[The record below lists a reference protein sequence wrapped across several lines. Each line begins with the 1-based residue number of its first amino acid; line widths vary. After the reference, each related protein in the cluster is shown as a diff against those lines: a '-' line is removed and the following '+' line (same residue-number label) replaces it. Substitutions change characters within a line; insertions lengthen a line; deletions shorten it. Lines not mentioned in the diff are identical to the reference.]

1 MKLFRNAVLVFLL
14 STYLYMPAYSSSIDV
29 YIDVV
34 ENIKKENLKI
44 SEEKISFYFNDNY
57 LFTFDF
63 KEDDLYGS
71 YDYFILENE
80 MHIIIKDENKI
91 LYYKYNDL
99 GKKILYKDLGEYNN
113 LNNIKLYYDDTYLNV
128 IFDSNKFIKEYQQMS
143 NICVLQI
150 DEKADV
156 VNENVYGG
164 KFNENLI
171 DCLFKE
177 GQLYLFIKREKNSS
191 GDFSNHGNYVLAIIK
206 DEEVIE
212 QVFFNEESFQNII
225 FGEEELRLSFL
236 ESFYSFD
243 YDLNQLKGSKFGLES
258 ICSIVS
264 NNKVFLRMTDS
275 KLYIQDI
282 NSLEILYE
290 YDMNDIYKDYY
301 FETFVVI
308 DNSVYLIFKNDIKC
322 LYLKVDVFDTRNF
335 VNEIHYLDG
344 ISQHNEYIEAWE
356 EKIKTQVDTGN
367 FNSSVDGEYEI
378 KYSFLEYSKT
388 MKVIVDPYENVKE
401 GGVYPVNYELYFTGT
416 AFLNGRIINYGYIIN
431 EVGDYKL
438 ELYNCNKEKR
448 EVNFSVSKNQLY
460 FTVDV
465 MKKSDYVIE
474 KGQSLYLNY
483 SIDIKEEDKIKEII
497 VNGEN
502 LKTYDLKNNLLS
514 LELKGEET
522 GFHIYYIEKIV
533 LDNGEEYLIDE
544 IVTLNVLNEKA
555 SINLT
560 YKETKDTLKLEYNI
574 VNKDCVRYIKLYNNS
589 EMVKKIDII
598 DSNINFY
605 NGIKLNDAYFSLV
618 YDLGD
623 GKEYESELFMLK
635 YNGDKIYEIAN
646 IDIILN
652 DNESLCFSVEIYKDI
667 SLKELVIKDEKIY
680 VREEENNTIIYIVIV
695 VFIIL
700 ILTTIVY
707 FFRKTEIIKRIKKK
721 YSLKKI

>member
-1 MKLFRNAVLVFLL
+1 MFLL
-14 STYLYMPAYSSSIDV
+14 SSYLYMPAYSSSIDV

-63 KEDDLYGS
+63 KEGDLYGS

-113 LNNIKLYYDDTYLNV
+113 LNNIKLYYDGTYLNV

-143 NICVLQI
+143 NICILQI
-150 DEKADV
+150 DEKANV

-171 DCLFKE
+171 NCLFKD
-177 GQLYLFIKREKNSS
+177 GQLYLFIKRDKNSS

-212 QVFFNEESFQNII
+212 QVFFNEENFQNII
-225 FGEEELRLSFL
+225 FGEEEVRLSFL

-243 YDLNQLKGSKFGLES
+243 YNLNQLKGSKFGLES
-258 ICSIVS
+258 ICSIAS

-282 NSLEILYE
+282 DNFEILYE
-290 YDMNDIYKDYY
+290 YDMNDINKDYY
-301 FETFVVI
+301 FETFVVM

-344 ISQHNEYIEAWE
+344 ISQYNEYIEAWE

-367 FNSSVDGEYEI
+367 FDSSVDGEYEI

-401 GGVYPVNYELYFTGT
+401 GGVYPLNYELYFTGT

-431 EVGDYKL
+431 ETGDYKL

-448 EVNFSVSKNQLY
+448 EISFSVSKNQL
-460 FTVDV
+460 FFASDV

-483 SIDIKEEDKIKEII
+483 SINIKEDDKIKEII
-497 VNGEN
+497 VNANKLEDYK
-502 LKTYDLKNNLLS
+502 LINNILS
-514 LELKGEET
+514 LEFKGEET
-522 GFHIYYIEKIV
+522 GFHVYYIEKIV

-544 IVTLNVLNEKA
+544 IVSLNVLNEKA

-560 YKETKDTLKLEYNI
+560 YKETKDALVLEYNI
-574 VNKDCVRYIKLYNNS
+574 VNKDSIRYIKLYNNS
-589 EMVKKIDII
+589 ELIKKIDFI

-605 NGIKLNDAYFSLV
+605 NGIKLDEVFFSLV

-623 GKEYESELFMLK
+623 GKEYETELFMLK
-635 YNGDKIYEIAN
+635 YNKDELYEIAN
-646 IDIILN
+646 VDIILK
-652 DNESLCFSVEIYKDI
+652 DNESMCFSVEIFKDD
-667 SLKELVIKDEKIY
+667 LLQELVIQDEKIY
-680 VREEENNTIIYIVIV
+680 VQEEKNNTSIYIVIV
-695 VFIIL
+695 VFIVLIL
-700 ILTTIVY
+700 ISLIY
-707 FFRKTEIIKRIKKK
+707 YFRKNKIIKRIKKK